1 MSTSGG
7 GGVLKDLGHPGL
19 NEALKSHNGVT
30 FKLVK
35 TVSDFSE
42 TLAQLYEQHAEAL
55 QVLVSNYRKRNSEL
69 RKERPACQSNLF
81 AAWETLLQEIEAD
94 SQATI
99 DVASTLSRQHTLT
112 QYIDSHNA
120 YVQQL
125 HATNAML
132 EAYHCET
139 LPQLMQEL
147 EEIYNDLC
155 NIVSEA
161 VLQGAEAIAAKAAE
175 QAKRYDGLAVQCKNV
190 SPALDLGY
198 FVRTLPV
205 PQNNQRIPRKAF
217 APPQSANAPTDAGAD
232 DYPDYGGDPML
243 PVFKDELVVD
253 RGATIQVRPSL
264 EALRRE
270 SQELEIQIKQLQ
282 DSVDALVRT
291 QIRGIEG
298 QLYSK
303 ANEIQEDIS
312 MKKFDVRA
320 KQIHLAAVRAQL

>member
-1 MSTSGG
+1 
-7 GGVLKDLGHPGL
+7 
-19 NEALKSHNGVT
+19 
-30 FKLVK
+30 
-35 TVSDFSE
+35 
-42 TLAQLYEQHAEAL
+42 
-55 QVLVSNYRKRNSEL
+55 
-69 RKERPACQSNLF
+69 
-81 AAWETLLQEIEAD
+81 
-94 SQATI
+94 
-99 DVASTLSRQHTLT
+99 
-112 QYIDSHNA
+112 
-120 YVQQL
+120 
-125 HATNAML
+125 
-132 EAYHCET
+132 
-139 LPQLMQEL
+139 
-147 EEIYNDLC
+147 
-155 NIVSEA
+155 
-161 VLQGAEAIAAKAAE
+161 AAE

-217 APPQSANAPTDAGAD
+217 APPQSANAPTDVGAD